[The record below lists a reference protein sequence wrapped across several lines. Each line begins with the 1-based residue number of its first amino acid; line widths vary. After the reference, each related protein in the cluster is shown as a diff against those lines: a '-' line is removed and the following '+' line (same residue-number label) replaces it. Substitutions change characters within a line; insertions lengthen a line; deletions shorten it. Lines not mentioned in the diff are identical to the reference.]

1 MLIEHWIRAKYE
13 WKEFHAETTQIP
25 VYLKG
30 ILIRKSGL
38 LIIIVLYT
46 IILLFLQK
54 TLSNVKQLIDTRRR
68 GKGI

>member
-30 ILIRKSGL
+30 TTIKQIRWL
-38 LIIIVLYT
+38 TDNWWHIH
-46 IILLFLQK
+46 
-54 TLSNVKQLIDTRRR
+54 
-68 GKGI
+68 